1 MKWILKVDCELE
13 KEEKTSGKKLQKKFG
28 RQEEFIYFFVNF
40 VTNIKNYLVEL
51 TEVGC
56 KTFFFCNLSLSRV
69 HRLKWKT
76 FDNIN
81 LNQTC

>member
-1 MKWILKVDCELE
+1 MKWIMKVDCELE
-13 KEEKTSGKKLQKKFG
+13 KKVVKSYKKKSG
-28 RQEEFIYFFVNF
+28 RQEEFIYFC
-40 VTNIKNYLVEL
+40 KSCHKYKEL
-51 TEVGC
+51 FSGANRSWLQN
-56 KTFFFCNLSLSRV
+56 FFFCNLSLSRV

>member
-1 MKWILKVDCELE
+1 MKWVMKVDCEL
-13 KEEKTSGKKLQKKFG
+13 KKKVVKSWKKNLDAKKSL
-28 RQEEFIYFFVNF
+28 YTFVNL

-76 FDNIN
+76 FDYTN
-81 LNQTC
+81 LNQSR

>member
-1 MKWILKVDCELE
+1 MKWVMKVDCEL
-13 KEEKTSGKKLQKKFG
+13 KKKSGKKLEKKFG